1 MEARMAETSPG
12 EITDPRFEAIV
23 DRILAYA
30 KGDVAIAAPLGL
42 GKPNHLL
49 NAIYRRFK
57 ADPSRRLTVYTALSL
72 DVPVPG
78 SDLERRFLGPFL
90 ARQFGEHYPRL
101 DYVID
106 LKADRVPANIRI
118 QEFYFLSG
126 AMLHASKAQRDYASI
141 NYTQV
146 ARDLASSG
154 EMHAISSRG
163 AVRATAF
170 RAIRT

>member
-1 MEARMAETSPG
+1 MAGTPSEL
-12 EITDPRFEAIV
+12 TDPRLESIV
-23 DRILAYA
+23 DRIVAHA
-30 KGDVAIAAPLGL
+30 KGDVAVAAPLGL

-57 ADPSRRLTVYTALSL
+57 ADPSRRLTIYTALSL

-90 ARQFGEHYPRL
+90 ARQFGEDYPRL

-106 LKADRVPANIRI
+106 LKADRVPANIHV

-126 AMLHASKAQRDYASI
+126 AMLHASKAQREYASI
-141 NYTQV
+141 NYTMV
-146 ARDLASSG
+146 ARELAETANLS
-154 EMHAISSRG
+154 AIVQLVAR
-163 AVRATAF
+163 R
-170 RAIRT
+170 